1 MSELEKTIED
11 KLIEQLTQGK
21 SQWTYRP
28 DLHTEEELWANLR
41 TILERGNKAALDGK
55 PLTDTEFEQVKN
67 QLSFATFYDAAK
79 WIAGENGIAHVYVQR
94 DTETV
99 QLTALKRDDIAG
111 GSSVYEV
118 INQYRALKDDD
129 EDDIHSQNRRFD
141 VSLLINGIPLIHI
154 ELKNRQHSYLDGF
167 RQIRKYIREGKFTG
181 IFSAVQMFVVSNA
194 VDTKYFAAAGAE
206 DLNEKFLSGWENSD
220 NEPVAD
226 YLKFAEHM
234 LKIPEAHQMVM
245 KYTVLDQE
253 AKRILLLRP
262 YQIHAIEAVRTA
274 SRQGKSGYIW
284 HTTGSGK
291 TMTSYK
297 AARNLLIDIPS
308 IEKTIFLIDRKD
320 LDTQTTQAFQ
330 SYANN
335 DVVDVDET
343 DNVSDLINKL
353 KNRNQQVI
361 VTTIQKLT
369 IAVKKRIQE
378 GTPVYERIKSL
389 RVAFIVDECHR
400 AVTPRTQRLLSQFFV
415 NSLWYGFTGTPRFDV
430 NAYPAE
436 GDLPRTTDELY
447 SNEEF
452 RRDPEYQAK
461 IDRRELPFCLHR
473 YTVKEA
479 IRDEA
484 VLGFRTEHLGAHKL
498 KENDSNE
505 DLSVYETETHMLQV
519 LDTII
524 NKSHEKL
531 GFKNGRGKTYEAI
544 LTVNSIKRAQ
554 AYYDLLK
561 RVVNGET
568 SVTISE
574 ETRRVLPDFPKFA
587 ITYSVSSD
595 EDNESAD
602 LNVPKMKKSL
612 DDYNAMF
619 GTSFGIG
626 EIKGY
631 NANLNDRLARK
642 KSKYKSRDEQ
652 LDLVIVVNRLLT
664 GFDAPCLSTVFM
676 DRQPMHPHDIIQT
689 FSRTNRLFDKSK
701 SCGQIVTF
709 QSPHTFKN
717 AVDEALILYSAGGKA
732 SVLAPDWDTVHDEFT
747 KALAYLRV
755 TAETPDVIAEL
766 SKEGQLRFAKAF
778 QEFDKIYSSLKAFT
792 KYADNDPD
800 SYGITQEEYDK
811 YAAWYLNIRE
821 KYRPDR
827 PDNTDT
833 PTDIDLEYE
842 LKAYSKEKI
851 DYDYIVSLIQSV
863 ISATDEER
871 GEQHYRN
878 LVLEITKYIDELLS
892 ANPKLGALMQ
902 QLWSK
907 VQENPAEFK
916 DRRVS
921 YVLAEMRK
929 DAIDSVLSDFSE
941 KWCVSLDAVSYAAD
955 RYQAG
960 DTDLPGLNNLKKSA
974 DFDSYSANHEGISKF
989 KYNQSVKKALL
1000 VLLNEDVL
1008 PLRDDGYRIDDAA
1021 LYNKS

>member
-1 MSELEKTIED
+1 MAELEKTIED
-11 KLIEQLTQGK
+11 KLIEQLTEGK

-28 DLHTEEELWANLR
+28 DLNTEEDLWANLR
-41 TILERGNKAALDGK
+41 KILELGNKAVLEGK
-55 PLTDTEFEQVKN
+55 PLSDREFEQVKN

-99 QLTALKRDDIAG
+99 QLTVLKRDDIAG

-118 INQYRALKDDD
+118 INQYRALKDDE
-129 EDDIHSQNRRFD
+129 EDVHSQNRRFD

-194 VDTKYFAAAGAE
+194 VDTKYFAAAE
-206 DLNEKFLSGWENSD
+206 EETLNEKFLSGWEDFN
-220 NEPVAD
+220 NEPVTD
-226 YLKFAEHM
+226 YLKFAECV

-245 KYTVLDQE
+245 KYAVLDQE
-253 AKRILLLRP
+253 ARKILLLRP
-262 YQIHAIEAVRTA
+262 YQIHAIEAVRSA

-343 DNVSDLINKL
+343 DNVGDLINKL
-353 KNRNQQVI
+353 KNNNQQVV
-361 VTTIQKLT
+361 VTTIQKLS
-369 IAVKKRIQE
+369 IAIKKRLKE
-378 GTPVYERIKSL
+378 DTPTYNRIKNL

-400 AVTPRTQRLLSQFFV
+400 AVTPRTQRLLSQFFI
-415 NSLWYGFTGTPRFDV
+415 NSLWYGFTGTPRFAV

-447 SNEEF
+447 G
-452 RRDPEYQAK
+452 A
-461 IDRRELPFCLHR
+461 CLHK

-484 VLGFRTEHLGAHKL
+484 VLGFQTEHLGAWNL
-498 KENDSNE
+498 KDDDSNE
-505 DLSVYETETHMLQV
+505 DLSVYDTETHMLKV
-519 LDTII
+519 LDVII
-524 NKSHEKL
+524 NKSQEKL

-544 LTVNSIKRAQ
+544 LTVNSIKKAQ
-554 AYYDLLK
+554 EYYDLLK
-561 RVVNGET
+561 RVVKGET
-568 SVTISE
+568 SVTVSE
-574 ETRRVLPDFPKFA
+574 ETKRVLPDFPKFA

-595 EDNESAD
+595 EDSESSD
-602 LNVPKMKKSL
+602 LNVPKMQESL
-612 DDYNAMF
+612 NDYNAMF

-631 NANLNDRLARK
+631 NTNLNDRLARK
-642 KSKYKSRDEQ
+642 KAKFKSRDEQ

-664 GFDAPCLSTVFM
+664 GFDAPCLSTIFM
-676 DRQPMHPHDIIQT
+676 DRQPMHSHDIIQA

-701 SCGQIVTF
+701 TCGQIVTF
-709 QSPHTFKN
+709 QSPHKFKN
-717 AVDEALILYSAGGKA
+717 DVDDALILYSAGGKA
-732 SVLAPDWDTVHDEFT
+732 SVLAPDWDTVYDEFT

-755 TAETPDVIAEL
+755 TAETPDEIAKL
-766 SKEGQLRFAKAF
+766 GKEGKLRFAKAF

-800 SYGITQEEYDK
+800 SYGITQDEYDR
-811 YAAWYLNIRE
+811 YAAWYHNIKE
-821 KYRPDR
+821 TYKPENNGDSEDL
-827 PDNTDT
+827 P
-833 PTDIDLEYE
+833 DIDFEYE

-863 ISATDEER
+863 VSATDEER
-871 GEQHYRN
+871 KEQHYQN
-878 LVLEITKYIDELLS
+878 LVFEIGKYIDELVS
-892 ANPKLGALMQ
+892 SNPKLGELMQ
-902 QLWSK
+902 QLWK
-907 VQENPAEFK
+907 RVQANPDEFK
-916 DRRVS
+916 DKRVS
-921 YVLAEMRK
+921 HMLAEMRK
-929 DAIDSVLSDFSE
+929 NAIDSVLEEFAE
-941 KWCVSLDAVSYAAD
+941 KWCVSPEAVSYAAD
-955 RYQAG
+955 RYQLG
-960 DTDLPGLNNLKKSA
+960 DTELPGLNNLKKTA
-974 DFDSYSANHEGISKF
+974 DFDSYAATHEGISKF
-989 KYNQSVKKALL
+989 KYNQAVKKELIILL
-1000 VLLNEDVL
+1000 KEDIL
-1008 PLRDDGYRIDDAA
+1008 PLRDDNYRVDDATV
-1021 LYNKS
+1021 YNES

>member
-1 MSELEKTIED
+1 MAELEKTIED
-11 KLIEQLTQGK
+11 KLIEKLTVGK

-41 TILERGNKAALDGK
+41 SILERGNKAALDGK
-55 PLTDTEFEQVKN
+55 PLTDREFEQVRN

-129 EDDIHSQNRRFD
+129 EDIHSQNRRFD

-194 VDTKYFAAAGAE
+194 VDTKYFAAAGE
-206 DLNEKFLSGWENSD
+206 DELNEKFLSGWEDFN
-220 NEPVAD
+220 NEPVTD
-226 YLKFAEHM
+226 YLKFAENV

-245 KYTVLDQE
+245 KYAVLDRE
-253 AKRILLLRP
+253 ARRILLLRP

-343 DNVSDLINKL
+343 DNVGDLIDKL
-353 KNRNQQVI
+353 RNNNQQVV
-361 VTTIQKLT
+361 VTTIQKLS
-369 IAVKKRIQE
+369 IAVKKRLKE
-378 GTPVYERIKSL
+378 GTPAYNRIKNL

-447 SNEEF
+447 GE
-452 RRDPEYQAK
+452 
-461 IDRRELPFCLHR
+461 CLHK

-484 VLGFRTEHLGAHKL
+484 VLGFQTEHLGAHKL
-498 KENDSNE
+498 KDDDSNE
-505 DLSVYETETHMLQV
+505 DLSVYETEVHMLQV
-519 LDTII
+519 LDTIL
-524 NKSHEKL
+524 NRSQEKL

-602 LNVPKMKKSL
+602 LNVPKMQESL

-631 NANLNDRLARK
+631 NTNLNDRLARK
-642 KSKYKSRDEQ
+642 KSKFKSRDEQ

-676 DRQPMHPHDIIQT
+676 DRQPMHPHDIIQA

-701 SCGQIVTF
+701 TCGQIVTF
-709 QSPHTFKN
+709 QSPHIFKD

-778 QEFDKIYSSLKAFT
+778 QEFDKVYSSLKAFT

-811 YAAWYLNIRE
+811 YAAWYLNIRD

-827 PDNTDT
+827 PDNPDT
-833 PTDIDLEYE
+833 PPEIDLEYE
-842 LKAYSKEKI
+842 LKAYSKERI

-863 ISATDEER
+863 VSATDEER
-871 GEQHYRN
+871 QKQHYQN
-878 LVLEITKYIDELLS
+878 LVTEITKYIEELL
-892 ANPKLGALMQ
+892 ATNPKLGALMQ
-902 QLWSK
+902 QLWEK
-907 VQENPAEFK
+907 VQESPDEFK

-929 DAIDSVLSDFSE
+929 ETIDSVLSAFAE
-941 KWCVSLDAVSYAAD
+941 KWCVSLAAVSYAAE

-974 DFDSYSANHEGISKF
+974 DFDKYSATHEGMSKF
-989 KYNQSVKKALL
+989 KYHQSVKKALIT
-1000 VLLNEDVL
+1000 LLNDDVI
-1008 PLRDDGYRIDDAA
+1008 PLRDDDYRIDDIRT
-1021 LYNKS
+1021 NNEI

>member
-1 MSELEKTIED
+1 MAELEKTIED
-11 KLIEQLTQGK
+11 KLIEQLTEGK

-41 TILERGNKAALDGK
+41 SILERGNKAVLDGK
-55 PLTDTEFEQVKN
+55 PLTDQEFEQVKN

-118 INQYRALKDDD
+118 INQYRALKDVD
-129 EDDIHSQNRRFD
+129 EEDVHSQNRRFD

-194 VDTKYFAAAGAE
+194 VDTKYFAAAGDE
-206 DLNEKFLSGWENSD
+206 ELNEKFLSGWED
-220 NEPVAD
+220 FANEPVTD
-226 YLKFAEHM
+226 YLKFAENV

-245 KYTVLDQE
+245 KYAVLDQE
-253 AKRILLLRP
+253 ARRILLLRP

-343 DNVSDLINKL
+343 DNVGDLIDKL
-353 KNRNQQVI
+353 KNNNQQVV
-361 VTTIQKLT
+361 VTTIQKLS
-369 IAVKKRIQE
+369 IAVKKRLKE
-378 GTPVYERIKSL
+378 DTPAYNRIKGL

-447 SNEEF
+447 GE
-452 RRDPEYQAK
+452 
-461 IDRRELPFCLHR
+461 CLHK

-484 VLGFRTEHLGAHKL
+484 VLGFQTEHLGQTDL
-498 KENDSNE
+498 KKNDENE
-505 DLSVYETETHMLQV
+505 DLSVYETEAHMLEV
-519 LDTII
+519 LNTII
-524 NKSHEKL
+524 NKSREKL
-531 GFKNGRGKTYEAI
+531 GFSNGRGKTYEAL
-544 LTVNSIKRAQ
+544 LTVNSIQRAQ

-561 RVVNGET
+561 KVKNGET
-568 SVTISE
+568 SIEISE

-595 EDNESAD
+595 DNSESTN
-602 LNVPKMKKSL
+602 LNVPKMQESL
-612 DDYNAMF
+612 DDYNKMF
-619 GTSFGIG
+619 GTSYGIG

-642 KSKYKSRDEQ
+642 KIKYKSRDEQ

-676 DRQPMHPHDIIQT
+676 DRQPMHPHDIVQA
-689 FSRTNRLFDKSK
+689 FSRTNRLFDKPK
-701 SCGQIVTF
+701 QAGQIVTF
-709 QSPHTFKN
+709 QSPHKFKQ
-717 AVDEALILYSAGGKA
+717 AVDEALILYSAGGQA
-732 SVLAPDWDTVHDEFT
+732 SVLAPDWDTVYDEFK
-747 KALAYLRV
+747 KALAYVRV
-755 TAETPDVIAEL
+755 TAATPDVIPSLA
-766 SKEGQLRFAKAF
+766 KEGELRFAKAF
-778 QEFDKIYSSLKAFT
+778 QEFDKIYASLKAFT
-792 KYADNDPD
+792 KYAENPSE
-800 SYGITQEEYDK
+800 SYGITQEEYDD
-811 YAAWYLNIRE
+811 YAAHYKNIRE
-821 KYRPDR
+821 KYKKQPNPVD
-827 PDNTDT
+827 PVD
-833 PTDIDLEYE
+833 PTFIDLEYE
-842 LKAYSKEKI
+842 LKAYSREKI
-851 DYDYIVSLIQSV
+851 DYDYIVSLIQTIV
-863 ISATDEER
+863 SATDEER
-871 GEQHYRN
+871 AEQHYQN
-878 LVLEITKYIDELLS
+878 LLAEISKYIEDLLAS
-892 ANPKLGALMQ
+892 NPKLGALMQ
-902 QLWSK
+902 ELWDDINN
-907 VQENPAEFK
+907 NPNDFK
-916 DRRVS
+916 DKRVS
-921 YVLAEMRK
+921 HTLAQMRK
-929 DAIDSVLSDFSE
+929 EAIENLLSNFANE
-941 KWCVSLDAVSYAAD
+941 WCVSLEAVSYSAD
-955 RYQAG
+955 RYELG
-960 DTDLPGLNNLKKSA
+960 DTEIPGLNNLKKAA
-974 DFDSYSANHEGISKF
+974 DFDKFSETHSDISKF
-989 KYNQSVKKALL
+989 KYNQAMKKALSD
-1000 VLLNEDVL
+1000 LLIEEIV
-1008 PLRDDGYRIDDAA
+1008 PLRDDNYRIDDTKITA
-1021 LYNKS
+1021 KP

>member
-1 MSELEKTIED
+1 MAELEKTIED
-11 KLIEQLTQGK
+11 KLIEQLTEGK

-41 TILERGNKAALDGK
+41 SILERGNKAVLDGK
-55 PLTDTEFEQVKN
+55 PLTDQEFEQVKN

-118 INQYRALKDDD
+118 INQYRALKDVD
-129 EDDIHSQNRRFD
+129 EEDVHSQNRRFD

-194 VDTKYFAAAGAE
+194 VDTKYFAAAGDE
-206 DLNEKFLSGWENSD
+206 ELNEKFLSGWED
-220 NEPVAD
+220 FANEPVTD
-226 YLKFAEHM
+226 YLKFAENI

-245 KYTVLDQE
+245 KYAVLDQE
-253 AKRILLLRP
+253 ARRILLLRP

-343 DNVSDLINKL
+343 DNVGDLIDKL
-353 KNRNQQVI
+353 KNNNQQVV
-361 VTTIQKLT
+361 VTTIQKLS
-369 IAVKKRIQE
+369 IAVKKRLKE
-378 GTPVYERIKSL
+378 GTPAYNRIKGL

-447 SNEEF
+447 GE
-452 RRDPEYQAK
+452 
-461 IDRRELPFCLHR
+461 CLHK

-484 VLGFRTEHLGAHKL
+484 VLGFQTEHLGQTDL
-498 KENDSNE
+498 KKNDENE
-505 DLSVYETETHMLQV
+505 DLSVYETEAHMLEV
-519 LDTII
+519 LNTII
-524 NKSHEKL
+524 NKSREKL
-531 GFKNGRGKTYEAI
+531 GFSNGRGKTYEAL
-544 LTVNSIKRAQ
+544 LTVNSIQRAQ

-561 RVVNGET
+561 KVKNGET
-568 SVTISE
+568 SIEISE

-595 EDNESAD
+595 DNSESTN
-602 LNVPKMKKSL
+602 LNVPKMQESL
-612 DDYNAMF
+612 DDYNKMF
-619 GTSFGIG
+619 RTSYGIG

-642 KSKYKSRDEQ
+642 KVKYKSRDEQ

-676 DRQPMHPHDIIQT
+676 DRQPMHPHDIVQA
-689 FSRTNRLFDKSK
+689 FSRTNRLFDKPK
-701 SCGQIVTF
+701 QAGQIVTF
-709 QSPHTFKN
+709 QSPHKFKQ
-717 AVDEALILYSAGGKA
+717 AVDEALILYSAGGQA
-732 SVLAPDWDTVHDEFT
+732 SVLAPDWDTVYDEFK
-747 KALAYLRV
+747 KALAYVRV
-755 TAETPDVIAEL
+755 TAATPDVIPSLA
-766 SKEGQLRFAKAF
+766 KEGELRFAKAF
-778 QEFDKIYSSLKAFT
+778 QEFDKIYASLKAFT
-792 KYADNDPD
+792 KYAENPSE
-800 SYGITQEEYDK
+800 SYGITQEEYDD
-811 YAAWYLNIRE
+811 YAAHYKNIRE
-821 KYRPDR
+821 KYKKQPNAVD
-827 PDNTDT
+827 PVN
-833 PTDIDLEYE
+833 PTFIDLEYE
-842 LKAYSKEKI
+842 LKAYSREKI
-851 DYDYIVSLIQSV
+851 DYDYIVSLIQTV
-863 ISATDEER
+863 VSATDEER
-871 GEQHYRN
+871 AEQHYQN
-878 LVLEITKYIDELLS
+878 LLAEISKYIEDLLAS
-892 ANPKLGALMQ
+892 NPKLGALMQ
-902 QLWSK
+902 ELWDDINN
-907 VQENPAEFK
+907 NPNDFK
-916 DRRVS
+916 DKRVS
-921 YVLAEMRK
+921 HTLAQMRK
-929 DAIDSVLSDFSE
+929 EAIENLLSNFSNE
-941 KWCVSLDAVSYAAD
+941 WCVSLEAVSYSAD
-955 RYQAG
+955 RYELG
-960 DTDLPGLNNLKKSA
+960 DTEIPGLNNLKKAA
-974 DFDSYSANHEGISKF
+974 DFDKYSETHSDISKF
-989 KYNQSVKKALL
+989 KYNQAMKKALSD
-1000 VLLNEDVL
+1000 LLIEEIV
-1008 PLRDDGYRIDDAA
+1008 PLRDDNYRIDDTKITA
-1021 LYNKS
+1021 KP

>member
-1 MSELEKTIED
+1 MAELEKTIED
-11 KLIEQLTQGK
+11 KLIEQLTEGN

-41 TILERGNKAALDGK
+41 SILERGNKAVLDGK
-55 PLTDTEFEQVKN
+55 PLTDQEFEQVKN

-118 INQYRALKDDD
+118 INQYRALKDD
-129 EDDIHSQNRRFD
+129 EEDIHSQNRRFD

-194 VDTKYFAAAGAE
+194 VDTKYFAAAGDE
-206 DLNEKFLSGWENSD
+206 ELNEKFLSGWED
-220 NEPVAD
+220 FANEPVTD
-226 YLKFAEHM
+226 YLKFAENV

-245 KYTVLDQE
+245 KYAVLDQE
-253 AKRILLLRP
+253 ARRILLLRP

-343 DNVSDLINKL
+343 DNVGDLIDKL
-353 KNRNQQVI
+353 KNNNQQVV
-361 VTTIQKLT
+361 VTTIQKLS
-369 IAVKKRIQE
+369 IAVKKRLKE
-378 GTPVYERIKSL
+378 GTPAYNRIKGL

-447 SNEEF
+447 GE
-452 RRDPEYQAK
+452 
-461 IDRRELPFCLHR
+461 CLHK

-484 VLGFRTEHLGAHKL
+484 VLGFQTEHLGQTDL
-498 KENDSNE
+498 KKNDENE
-505 DLSVYETETHMLQV
+505 DLSVYETEAHMLEV
-519 LDTII
+519 LNTII
-524 NKSHEKL
+524 NKSREKL
-531 GFKNGRGKTYEAI
+531 GFSNGRGKTYEAL
-544 LTVNSIKRAQ
+544 LTVNSIQRAQ

-561 RVVNGET
+561 KVKNGET
-568 SVTISE
+568 SIEISE

-595 EDNESAD
+595 DNSESTN
-602 LNVPKMKKSL
+602 LNVPKMQESL
-612 DDYNAMF
+612 DDYNKMF
-619 GTSFGIG
+619 RTSYGIG

-642 KSKYKSRDEQ
+642 KVKYKSRDEQ

-676 DRQPMHPHDIIQT
+676 DRQPMHPHDIVQA
-689 FSRTNRLFDKSK
+689 FSRTNRLFDKPK
-701 SCGQIVTF
+701 QAGQIVTF
-709 QSPHTFKN
+709 QSPHKFKQ
-717 AVDEALILYSAGGKA
+717 AVDEALILYSAGGQA
-732 SVLAPDWDTVHDEFT
+732 SVLAPDWDTVYDEFK
-747 KALAYLRV
+747 KALAYVRV
-755 TAETPDVIAEL
+755 TAATPDVIPSLA
-766 SKEGQLRFAKAF
+766 KEGELRFAKAF
-778 QEFDKIYSSLKAFT
+778 QEFDKIYASLKAFT
-792 KYADNDPD
+792 KYAENPPEF
-800 SYGITQEEYDK
+800 YGITQEEYDD
-811 YAAWYLNIRE
+811 YAAHYKNIRE
-821 KYRPDR
+821 KYRKEPN
-827 PDNTDT
+827 P
-833 PTDIDLEYE
+833 IDPIDPAVIDFEYE
-842 LKAYSKEKI
+842 LKAYSREKI
-851 DYDYIVSLIQSV
+851 DYDYIVSLIQTV
-863 ISATDEER
+863 VSATDEER
-871 GEQHYRN
+871 AEQHYQN
-878 LVLEITKYIDELLS
+878 LLAEISRYIEDLLS
-892 ANPKLGALMQ
+892 SNPKLGALMQ
-902 QLWSK
+902 ELWD
-907 VQENPAEFK
+907 EINNNPDDFK
-916 DRRVS
+916 DKRVS
-921 YVLAEMRK
+921 HTLAQMRK
-929 DAIDSVLSDFSE
+929 EAIDNVLSNFADE
-941 KWCVSLDAVSYAAD
+941 WCVSLEAVSYSAD
-955 RYQAG
+955 RYELG
-960 DTDLPGLNNLKKSA
+960 DTEIPGLNNLKKAA
-974 DFDSYSANHEGISKF
+974 DFDKFSETHSDISKF
-989 KYNQSVKKALL
+989 KYNQAMKKALSD
-1000 VLLNEDVL
+1000 LLIEEIV
-1008 PLRDDGYRIDDAA
+1008 PLRDDNYRIDDTKITA
-1021 LYNKS
+1021 KP

>member
-1 MSELEKTIED
+1 MAELEKTIED
-11 KLIEQLTQGK
+11 KLIEQLTEGK

-41 TILERGNKAALDGK
+41 SILERGNKAVLDGK
-55 PLTDTEFEQVKN
+55 PLTDQEFEQVKN

-118 INQYRALKDDD
+118 INQYRALKDD
-129 EDDIHSQNRRFD
+129 EEDIHSQNRRFD

-194 VDTKYFAAAGAE
+194 VDTKYFAAAE
-206 DLNEKFLSGWENSD
+206 EEELNEKFLSGWEDFAN
-220 NEPVAD
+220 NPVTD
-226 YLKFAEHM
+226 YLKFAENV

-245 KYTVLDQE
+245 KYAVLDQE
-253 AKRILLLRP
+253 ARKILLLRP

-343 DNVSDLINKL
+343 DNVGDLIDKL
-353 KNRNQQVI
+353 KNQNQQVV
-361 VTTIQKLT
+361 VTTIQKLS
-369 IAVKKRIQE
+369 IAVKKRLKE
-378 GTPVYERIKSL
+378 GTPAYNRIKSL

-400 AVTPRTQRLLSQFFV
+400 AVTPRTQRLLSQFFI

-447 SNEEF
+447 G
-452 RRDPEYQAK
+452 A
-461 IDRRELPFCLHR
+461 CLHK

-484 VLGFRTEHLGAHKL
+484 VLGFQTEHLGAHKL
-498 KENDSNE
+498 NANDSNE

-524 NKSHEKL
+524 NKSQEKL

-568 SVTISE
+568 SVMISE

-602 LNVPKMKKSL
+602 LNVPKMQESL

-631 NANLNDRLARK
+631 NTNLNDRLARK
-642 KSKYKSRDEQ
+642 KSKFKSRDEQ

-676 DRQPMHPHDIIQT
+676 DRQPMHPHDIIQA

-701 SCGQIVTF
+701 TCGQIVTF
-709 QSPHTFKN
+709 QSPHKFKD

-811 YAAWYLNIRE
+811 YAAWYLNIRD
-821 KYRPDR
+821 KYRPGK
-827 PDNTDT
+827 PDNPDT
-833 PTDIDLEYE
+833 PPDIDLEYE

-863 ISATDEER
+863 VSATDEER
-871 GEQHYRN
+871 QEQHYQN
-878 LVLEITKYIDELLS
+878 LVAEITKYIEELLS
-892 ANPKLGALMQ
+892 TNPKLGALMQ
-902 QLWSK
+902 SLWQK
-907 VQENPAEFK
+907 VQDNPDEFK

-921 YVLAEMRK
+921 FVLAEMRK
-929 DAIDSVLSDFSE
+929 EAIESVLRDFAE
-941 KWCVSLDAVSYAAD
+941 EWCVSLDAVSYAAD
-955 RYQAG
+955 RYQVG
-960 DTDLPGLNNLKKSA
+960 DADLPGLNNLKKSA
-974 DFDSYSANHEGISKF
+974 DFDSYSAKNDGVSKF
-989 KYNQSVKKALL
+989 KYHQSVKKALL
-1000 VLLNEDVL
+1000 ILLNEDVL
-1008 PLRDDGYRIDDAA
+1008 PLRDDDYRIDDAS
-1021 LYNKS
+1021 LINKS

>member
-1 MSELEKTIED
+1 MAELEKTIED
-11 KLIEQLTQGK
+11 KLIEQLTTGK

-41 TILERGNKAALDGK
+41 SILERGNKAALDGK
-55 PLTDTEFEQVKN
+55 PLTDQEFEQVKN

-118 INQYRALKDDD
+118 INQYRALKD
-129 EDDIHSQNRRFD
+129 EENIHSRNRRFD

-167 RQIRKYIREGKFTG
+167 CQIKKYIREGKFTG

-194 VDTKYFAAAGAE
+194 VNTKYFAAAGE
-206 DLNEKFLSGWENSD
+206 EELNEIFLTGWENSE
-220 NEPVAD
+220 NEPVTD
-226 YLKFAEHM
+226 YLKFAESV

-245 KYTVLDQE
+245 KYSVLDRE
-253 AKRILLLRP
+253 ARRIILLRP
-262 YQIHAIEAVRTA
+262 YQIHAIEAIRTA
-274 SRQGKSGYIW
+274 SKQGKSGYIW

-353 KNRNQQVI
+353 KNNNQQVI

-369 IAVKKRIQE
+369 IAVKKRIHE
-378 GTPVYERIKSL
+378 GAPVYNRIKKL

-400 AVTPRTQRLLSQFFV
+400 AVTPRMQRLLSQFFI

-436 GDLPRTTDELY
+436 GDLPRTTNELY
-447 SNEEF
+447 GE
-452 RRDPEYQAK
+452 
-461 IDRRELPFCLHR
+461 CLHK

-484 VLGFRTEHLGAHKL
+484 VLGFQTEHFGA
-498 KENDSNE
+498 ENLNDDDSNE
-505 DLSVYETETHMLQV
+505 DLSVYETEAHMLKV

-524 NKSHEKL
+524 NKSQEKL
-531 GFKNGRGKTYEAI
+531 GFKNGRGKTHEAI

-561 RVVNGET
+561 RVVKGET

-595 EDNESAD
+595 DNNESAD
-602 LNVPKMKKSL
+602 VNVPKMQESL
-612 DDYNAMF
+612 DDYNKMF
-619 GTSFGIG
+619 GTSYGIG

-642 KSKYKSRDEQ
+642 KSKFKSRDEQ

-676 DRQPMHPHDIIQT
+676 DRQPMHLHDIIQA

-701 SCGQIVTF
+701 TCGQIVTF
-709 QSPHTFKN
+709 QSPHKFKK
-717 AVDEALILYSAGGKA
+717 AVDKALILYSAGGKA
-732 SVLAPDWDTVHDEFT
+732 SVLAPDWNTVYTEFT

-792 KYADNDPD
+792 KYAENDPD

-811 YAAWYLNIRE
+811 YAAWYLNIKD
-821 KYRPDR
+821 KYRPDPTDD
-827 PDNTDT
+827 PDA
-833 PTDIDLEYE
+833 PPDIDLEYE

-863 ISATDEER
+863 VSATDEER
-871 GEQHYRN
+871 QKQHYQN
-878 LVLEITKYIDELLS
+878 LVAEITKYIEDLMS
-892 ANPKLGALMQ
+892 ANPKLGTLMQ
-902 QLWSK
+902 KLWNK
-907 VQENPAEFK
+907 VQENPDEFK

-921 YVLAEMRK
+921 YVLAEMRNET
-929 DAIDSVLSDFSE
+929 IDRVLSAFAKE
-941 KWCVSLDAVSYAAD
+941 WCVSLDAVSYAAE
-955 RYQAG
+955 RYKSG
-960 DTDLPGLNNLKKSA
+960 DTELPGLNNLKKTA
-974 DFDSYSANHEGISKF
+974 DFDSYAANHSEMSKF
-989 KYNQSVKKALL
+989 KYHQSVKKALL
-1000 VLLNEDVL
+1000 AVLNDDVI
-1008 PLRDDGYRIDDAA
+1008 PLRDDDYRT
-1021 LYNKS
+1021 

>member
-1 MSELEKTIED
+1 MAELEKTIED
-11 KLIEQLTQGK
+11 KLIEQLTEGK

-28 DLHTEEELWANLR
+28 DLHTEEDLWANLR
-41 TILERGNKAALDGK
+41 SIIERGNKAELDGK
-55 PLTDTEFEQVKN
+55 PLTDLEFEQVKN

-99 QLTALKRDDIAG
+99 QLTVLKRDDIAG

-129 EDDIHSQNRRFD
+129 EEDIHSQNRRFD

-194 VDTKYFAAAGAE
+194 VDTKYFAAASE
-206 DLNEKFLSGWENSD
+206 EELNEKFLSGWEDFAN
-220 NEPVAD
+220 NPVTD
-226 YLKFAEHM
+226 YLKFAENVP
-234 LKIPEAHQMVM
+234 KIPEAHQMVM
-245 KYTVLDQE
+245 KYAVLDQE
-253 AKRILLLRP
+253 ARKILLLRP

-343 DNVSDLINKL
+343 DNVGDLIDKL
-353 KNRNQQVI
+353 KNQNQQVV
-361 VTTIQKLT
+361 VTTIQKLS
-369 IAVKKRIQE
+369 IAVKKRLKE
-378 GTPVYERIKSL
+378 GTPAYNRIKIL

-447 SNEEF
+447 G
-452 RRDPEYQAK
+452 A
-461 IDRRELPFCLHR
+461 CLHK

-484 VLGFRTEHLGAHKL
+484 VLGFQTEHLGAHKL
-498 KENDSNE
+498 NANDSNE

-524 NKSHEKL
+524 NKSQEKL

-602 LNVPKMKKSL
+602 LNVPKMQESL

-631 NANLNDRLARK
+631 NTNLNDRLARK
-642 KSKYKSRDEQ
+642 KSKFKSRDEQ

-664 GFDAPCLSTVFM
+664 GFDTPCLSTVFM
-676 DRQPMHPHDIIQT
+676 DRQPMHPHDIIQA

-701 SCGQIVTF
+701 TCGQIVTF
-709 QSPHTFKN
+709 QSPHKFKD

-755 TAETPDVIAEL
+755 TVETPDVIAEL

-811 YAAWYLNIRE
+811 YAAWYLNIRD

-827 PDNTDT
+827 PDNPDT
-833 PTDIDLEYE
+833 PPDIDLEYE

-863 ISATDEER
+863 VSATDEER
-871 GEQHYRN
+871 QEQHYQN
-878 LVLEITKYIDELLS
+878 LIVEITKYIEELLS
-892 ANPKLGALMQ
+892 TNPKLGALMQ
-902 QLWSK
+902 SLWQK
-907 VQENPAEFK
+907 VQENPDEFK

-921 YVLAEMRK
+921 FVLAEMRK
-929 DAIDSVLSDFSE
+929 EAIESVLRDFAE
-941 KWCVSLDAVSYAAD
+941 EWCVSLDAVSYAAD
-955 RYQAG
+955 RYQVG
-960 DTDLPGLNNLKKSA
+960 DSDLPGLNNLKKSA
-974 DFDSYSANHEGISKF
+974 DFDGYSAKHDGVSKF
-989 KYNQSVKKALL
+989 KYHQSVKKALL
-1000 VLLNEDVL
+1000 ILLNEDVL
-1008 PLRDDGYRIDDAA
+1008 PLRDDDYRIDDAA
-1021 LYNKS
+1021 LINKS